1 LSVVNDGPETQTK
14 VSHFVWAG
22 AGFIPAQKAM
32 PAAITTSGRIYF
44 SNGQPTTDIVGTAIM
59 KQLGRILNR
68 VIDGL
73 TYLTGWTAALCLVA
87 AAIIVT
93 EAVVVRKILGISTIW
108 QIEAS
113 VILLIFVVF
122 AGAPFVQKNEHHLNV
137 DLVIIHLPPRTREIL
152 LIMVSILSCFI
163 AAILAWYA
171 WPMWWEAVVGNQ
183 HSESLWGPPL
193 WIPYFFLPLGM
204 TLLFLQYIVYIRDKI
219 VNLKKGDI
227 TEEAERFE
235 LKDINIS
242 DTKKDT

>member
-1 LSVVNDGPETQTK
+1 
-14 VSHFVWAG
+14 
-22 AGFIPAQKAM
+22 
-32 PAAITTSGRIYF
+32 
-44 SNGQPTTDIVGTAIM
+44 M
-59 KQLGRILNR
+59 KQVGRILTR

-73 TYLTGWTAALCLVA
+73 TYLTGWTAALCLVG

-137 DLVIIHLPPRTREIL
+137 DLVIIHLSPRTREIL
-152 LIMVSILSCFI
+152 LIIVSILSCFI

-171 WPMWWEAVVGNQ
+171 WPMWWETVVGNY

-193 WIPYFFLPLGM
+193 WIPYLFLPLGM
-204 TLLFLQYIVYIRDKI
+204 TLLCLQYIVNIRDKI
-219 VNLKKGDI
+219 VKLKMGDI
-227 TEEAERFE
+227 SEEAKRFE
-235 LKDINIS
+235 LKDINIPE
-242 DTKKDT
+242 TPKDT